1 MKSKSV
7 LLKQILTHEGLSS
20 GYSVR
25 GKISN
30 IPDGG
35 IKIIQLKDLIDD
47 YTSIG
52 QDCFQLEID
61 KIKPKYYLQ
70 NGDILFIAKGAN
82 NYALVYEKIDPLP
95 TIASSA
101 LFVIR
106 IEKSIAN
113 PNYVSWYINQHKVQ
127 NYFKTNEAGTYVTN
141 INRKTI
147 EEIPIQLPSLYIQ
160 DKIAKV
166 ARLHV
171 KEKQLTT
178 EISNLNDKLITS
190 QLFNQL

>member
-1 MKSKSV
+1 MKSNSV
-7 LLKQILTHEGLSS
+7 LLKHILTHKGLSS

-30 IPDGG
+30 KPDGG
-35 IKIIQLKDLIDD
+35 VRIIQLKDFNDD

-52 QDCFQLEID
+52 QDCFQLEAS
-61 KIKPKYYLQ
+61 KIKPKYYLD
-70 NGDILFIAKGAN
+70 NGDVLFIAKGAN
-82 NYALVYEKIDPLP
+82 NYALVYEKKDRIP

-101 LFVIR
+101 LFVIK
-106 IEKSIAN
+106 IDKNIAN
-113 PNYVSWYINQHKVQ
+113 PKFVSWYINQHEVQ

-147 EEIPIQLPSLYIQ
+147 EEIPIQLPSLSIQ
-160 DKIAKV
+160 DKIANV
-166 ARLHV
+166 AQLHV
-171 KEKQLTT
+171 IEKQLT
-178 EISNLNDKLITS
+178 IKINDLNDKLITS